1 MKKMTTVL
9 LGLLGMVT
17 FLIQGKAF
25 AEPAESAVSRTEI
38 SAEVS
43 KALETNS
50 DVLSEDA
57 IPVDEELRDEEVID
71 TDA

>member
-1 MKKMTTVL
+1 MKKMAMFFF
-9 LGLLGMVT
+9 GLL
-17 FLIQGKAF
+17 FLAAFFTQGKVF